1 MQGGILMTLAS
12 PSSHSSACGGP
23 CDGLS
28 SPRFHQ
34 VVPWAPGSAAAE
46 FSPVAPPGMAQQGR
60 AAPPHP
66 QPHHFPGQPHPM
78 TDGACMHAKL
88 FQSCLTLC
96 DPTDCSLPGSSVH
109 EVLQIRILE
118 GVAMSSSRNL
128 FDLGLEPA
136 SHVSCTGRQ
145 VL

>member
-1 MQGGILMTLAS
+1 MTLAS

-109 EVLQIRILE
+109 GIPQARILDW
-118 GVAMSSSRNL
+118 VAISYSKASSQSR
-128 FDLGLEPA
+128 D
-136 SHVSCTGRQ
+136 
-145 VL
+145 

>member
-1 MQGGILMTLAS
+1 MTLAS